1 MSQVN
6 FDSVIMFGCPL
17 PENLKQKNPFLLLR
31 KTTGVFSVTPLG
43 TPLGT
48 AVFKAVVNPAERPRD
63 ECILHRQIYS
73 LTISSYF

>member
-6 FDSVIMFGCPL
+6 FDSVILFGCPL

-31 KTTGVFSVTPLG
+31 KTAGVFSV

-48 AVFKAVVNPAERPRD
+48 AVFKAVINAAERPRG
-63 ECILHRQIYS
+63 ECILH
-73 LTISSYF
+73 